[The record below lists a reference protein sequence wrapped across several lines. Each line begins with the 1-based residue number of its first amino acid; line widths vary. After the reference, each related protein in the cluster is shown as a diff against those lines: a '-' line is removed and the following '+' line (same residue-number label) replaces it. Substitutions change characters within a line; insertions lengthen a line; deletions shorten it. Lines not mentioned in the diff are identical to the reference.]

1 MVQLYPYQHVN
12 LAAPVSRICVV
23 LGHALGVLGYASIAP
38 HPAQYSHRKGRVA
51 LKKLN
56 PIQEAIIT
64 HISKAEF
71 QAVCDEM
78 EELVCQNVEL
88 KERIN
93 FLEGQI
99 TTHAFGGWQLH

>member
-1 MVQLYPYQHVN
+1 
-12 LAAPVSRICVV
+12 
-23 LGHALGVLGYASIAP
+23 VLGYASIAP
-38 HPAQYSHRKGRVA
+38 HPAQYSYRKWRVA

-56 PIQEAIIT
+56 PIQEAIIP